1 MTFRRILTG
10 AAVALAL
17 AAATAAPGQ
26 AQTLRLAL
34 AGDPDAL
41 DPTTGRSLYG
51 RIVFAALCDKLFD
64 TDANLNIVPQLATG
78 YEWSD
83 GNTTL
88 TIRLRAGVRFH
99 DGAALDAEA
108 VKLSLERH
116 LTFQGSQRRS
126 EISVVRAIE
135 IVDPLTVRLRLSAPF
150 VPLLAQFTDRAG
162 MIMSP
167 QAIQGG
173 GANFGTRPVCAGPF
187 RFVERVAQDRIV
199 LERFADYWNKDAIHL
214 ERVVYRPMPDSTV
227 RLTNLQGGG
236 VDFVE
241 TVAASDIPTVRRNA
255 RLSLVTTSS
264 LGFRGIQFNVAHGE
278 AAAASPMSNPRIRE
292 AFDLSL
298 DRDVLNQVA
307 FGGAYIADRH
317 WAPPGT
323 PYHVEAL
330 RAQPRDVARA
340 RAILREVGQPNPSFR
355 LMVQNA
361 ADWLQAAEVIQS
373 MAREAGFDVR
383 IQATEFATS
392 LAQSNQGRFDAFLT
406 GWSGRPDPDGNIY
419 AFLRTGGTNNDG
431 RYSNATV
438 DRLLDEARTVSDL
451 AARQRLYGEASAA
464 IAADRP
470 WIFLYHVANVHAF
483 TTRITGFTPHPDGL
497 VRLQGVR
504 MAAN

>member
-1 MTFRRILTG
+1 MIARRLL
-10 AAVALAL
+10 ASAALAL
-17 AAATAAPGQ
+17 SLAAGIAAPAP

-41 DPTTGRSLYG
+41 DPTMARSLYG

-64 TDANLNIVPQLATG
+64 TDADLNIVPQLATG
-78 YEWSD
+78 YEWAD
-83 GNTTL
+83 GNRTL
-88 TIRLRAGVRFH
+88 VIRLRPNVRFH

-116 LTFQGSQRRS
+116 LTMQGSQRRS
-126 EISVVRAIE
+126 EISVIQAIE
-135 IVDPLTVRLRLSAPF
+135 IVDPLTVRLRLSSPF

-162 MIMSP
+162 MILSP
-167 QAIQGG
+167 RAIQGG
-173 GANFGTRPVCAGPF
+173 GADFANRPVCAGPF

-214 ERVVYRPMPDSTV
+214 ERVIYRPMPDSTV

-241 TVAASDIPTVRRNA
+241 TVAASDIPAVRRNN
-255 RLSLVTTSS
+255 RLTLVTTSS
-264 LGFRGIQFNVAHGE
+264 LGFRGIQVNIAHGE
-278 AAAASPMSNPRIRE
+278 AAAANPMANPRVRE

-298 DRDVLNQVA
+298 DRDVINQVA
-307 FGGAYIADRH
+307 FGGAYIPDRH

-323 PYHVEAL
+323 PYHVAEL
-330 RAQPRDVARA
+330 RAQPRNVERA
-340 RAILREVGQPNPSFR
+340 RALLREAGIPNPTFR
-355 LMVQNA
+355 LMVQNS
-361 ADWLQAAEVIQS
+361 ADWLQAAEIMQA
-373 MAREAGFDVR
+373 MAREAGFDMR

-392 LAQSNQGRFDAFLT
+392 LSSANQGRFDAYFS

-419 AFLRTGGTNNDG
+419 AFVRSGGTNNDG

-438 DRLLDEARTVSDL
+438 DRLLDEARAVSDT
-451 AARQRLYGEASAA
+451 AARQRIYREASMI
-464 IAADRP
+464 IAEERP

-483 TTRITGFTPHPDGL
+483 TARITGFTPHPDGL
-497 VRLQGVR
+497 IRLQGMR